1 MVTVLLTAV
10 RCTSA
15 AGHEYGGQTVAL
27 LGQLLYSGSKDCS
40 VRCVDITV
48 NSASVSGLIF

>member
-1 MVTVLLTAV
+1 M

-40 VRCVDITV
+40 VRCVDIYL
-48 NSASVSGLIF
+48 SVKTELF

>member
-1 MVTVLLTAV
+1 METDINWSRRAAAV

-40 VRCVDITV
+40 VRSVDITV
-48 NSASVSGLIF
+48 NC

>member
-1 MVTVLLTAV
+1 MTMLNALWRRTLIGHGELLAAV

-40 VRCVDITV
+40 VR
-48 NSASVSGLIF
+48 